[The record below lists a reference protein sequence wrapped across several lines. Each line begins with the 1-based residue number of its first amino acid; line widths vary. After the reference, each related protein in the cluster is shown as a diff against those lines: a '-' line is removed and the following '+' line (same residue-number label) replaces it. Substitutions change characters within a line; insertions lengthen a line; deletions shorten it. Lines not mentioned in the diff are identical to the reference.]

1 MGETALGKARCSDA
15 NDVIILSLSLSRLS
29 LLILVG
35 WLVLSL
41 LIQTIYIHLAWGAAE
56 TRLTSC
62 QCSNLRGE
70 EHLPPPEALSW
81 PHVGDTLTAVTSPWD
96 GAGAMCPQ
104 AGSQEPR
111 LVAPLGTRAVDRQLS
126 RGRYPPRVSM
136 MVIPLKNQHI
146 ICAANSS
153 SYG

>member
-1 MGETALGKARCSDA
+1 MSSFSLSPALF
-15 NDVIILSLSLSRLS
+15 LSLSSLS

-41 LIQTIYIHLAWGAAE
+41 LIQTIYIHLAWDAAE

-81 PHVGDTLTAVTSPWD
+81 ASRGGHAHCSD
-96 GAGAMCPQ
+96 Q
-104 AGSQEPR
+104 
-111 LVAPLGTRAVDRQLS
+111 PLG
-126 RGRYPPRVSM
+126 RGWCYVFPGRLPGITIGSPTGNKSCGQAALQREVPTPSVYDGDSPEESTHHLCSKFLLLWIKGTMRVS
-136 MVIPLKNQHI
+136 I
-146 ICAANSS
+146 
-153 SYG
+153 